1 MPATSGSWL
10 VSYQPFSVNS
20 KFKVYL
26 KQLDECLFL
35 FYIDKIELKSSNY
48 KWSIIIHFWNLTTPN
63 VIGTENWSNFEIEV
77 SVATYAQT
85 HAWSLHV
92 WSI

>member
-1 MPATSGSWL
+1 MVGLIPAIFGQQQIQG
-10 VSYQPFSVNS
+10 V
-20 KFKVYL
+20 L

-48 KWSIIIHFWNLTTPN
+48 KWSIIIHFWNLTTPD
-63 VIGTENWSNFEIEV
+63 VIGTENLSNFEIEV

-92 WSI
+92 